1 MARYESLD
9 SYKKLSHVGPVGQEN
24 FNNSLKIAVT
34 KYEFEQ
40 ILKMFEK
47 SGFREK
53 GDCLQVC
60 NTANIEPFIETFRKT
75 AQ

>member
-1 MARYESLD
+1 MVRYESLD
-9 SYKKLSHVGPVGQEN
+9 IYKKLSHVGPVGQED

-34 KYEFEQ
+34 KNEYEYF
-40 ILKMFEK
+40 LKMFER
-47 SGFREK
+47 SGFTVK
-53 GDCLQVC
+53 GDCLQVY